1 MNIKDIILK
10 KTMGLTLS
18 REELNFAFNG
28 YLLDKVSDYEMTL
41 LLKAICQKDMSDRE
55 IFDLTDIYINSG
67 KKLAIDKIPGLK
79 VDKHSTGGVG
89 DKTTLIIGS
98 IVAVLG
104 IKFVKMSG
112 RGLGFTGGTI
122 DELESI
128 PGFKVSLT
136 EEQIIKQVNDIGMV
150 VTSQTEDLVPLDKKT
165 YALRDVTDTVKS
177 IPLIAV
183 SIMSKKIVTGT
194 SNIVIDIKVG
204 NGAYI
209 DNLEEARRLSDLMMK
224 IGNYHKVKVKT
235 VITDMNKPLGDNIGN
250 SLEIIE
256 AMEVLQ
262 GKEGYLRDVCI
273 ELASNMIV
281 LGKNIDYQQAQ
292 KDVIEVLNN
301 GQAYNKFLEFIK
313 YQGGNIDKIEVSPI
327 VKQIKSNQEGII
339 ESISALEIGKLVVEM
354 GAGRKKKEDT
364 INYGVGIKLK
374 KQVGDYVKVGETIM
388 ELYLKDE
395 NIVFD
400 INKII
405 KIK

>member
-18 REELNFAFNG
+18 QEELNFAFNG

-67 KKLAIDKIPGLK
+67 KKLAIDKISGLK

-183 SIMSKKIVTGT
+183 SIMSKKVVTGT